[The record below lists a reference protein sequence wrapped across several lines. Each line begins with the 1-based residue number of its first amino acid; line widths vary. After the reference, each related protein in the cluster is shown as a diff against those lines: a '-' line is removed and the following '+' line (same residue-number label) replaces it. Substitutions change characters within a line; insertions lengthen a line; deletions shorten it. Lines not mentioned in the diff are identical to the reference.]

1 MSLNQK
7 SLQKSTECTYLQTWI
22 RRTVLQELRRSTD
35 LLELTGFT
43 ISEFIGLLELTVYT
57 ILLDFT
63 ESIGTSPSTVCTGLV
78 QLIK

>member
-22 RRTVLQELRRSTD
+22 RRTVLLELRRSTD

-43 ISEFIGLLELTVYT
+43 ISEFIGLLELTVCT

-63 ESIGTSPSTVCTGLV
+63 ESIGTSLSTVRTGLL